1 MRAIDHGLYLPQLA
15 SAIDMGVP
23 LSSIAVLQTEQLFRS
38 QMQEPSQALSNL
50 FDWLELPRTG
60 EMESLGKWHAT
71 RRAGPS
77 GGFRPPAGNRK
88 LWSQFIAELSDFYSH
103 FNRPFYRLLQQVGI
117 PFDAWESSKQESV
130 SESNLQSSILS
141 LSTLKAESLQ
151 LMSMLSLM

>member
-1 MRAIDHGLYLPQLA
+1 MGRPFCGPDQYGSVRDDARFHPFRMCSLMRAIDHGLYLPQLA

-77 GGFRPPAGNRK
+77 GGFRPPAGN
-88 LWSQFIAELSDFYSH
+88 
-103 FNRPFYRLLQQVGI
+103 
-117 PFDAWESSKQESV
+117 
-130 SESNLQSSILS
+130 
-141 LSTLKAESLQ
+141 
-151 LMSMLSLM
+151 